1 MSGRIVITGAGGQLG
16 SVWRRRPAD
25 RGHDVLALTS
35 AQWDITDPDAAER
48 IVQKGDVVINCAAYT
63 NVDGPKATRRRA
75 HAVNATGPEHIARA
89 CARAGAQLIHVSTDY
104 VFSGDFGTEAPRP
117 YEPSDQTAPL
127 GVYGRTKLAGEV
139 AVLDALPQA
148 VVVRTAWLYTGGTGK
163 DFVAVMRRLAAGD
176 GPVDVVDDQSGS
188 PTYVADLAAALL
200 QVAGGGV
207 SGPRPARRQ
216 RGRRSPGSSRLGRCS
231 RNAAPT
237 RSGCDR
243 SAPARIPAARGRG
256 RSTRRWQADE
266 SAERGLTPLRPWRSR
281 GSSRRGCGY
290 PRRVTDVLPVVAV
303 TFSPGPHLE
312 RFLASL
318 PLATERPVSVRA
330 GRQRLHRRNPAG
342 GGRALPQRPVCS
354 RPGPTSATGPR

>member
-1 MSGRIVITGAGGQLG
+1 MG
-16 SVWRRRPAD
+16 SVLAAQAAGRD
-25 RGHDVLALTS
+25 HDVLALTS

-48 IVQKGDVVINCAAYT
+48 IVQKGDVVINCAAFT
-63 NVDGPKATRRRA
+63 NVDAAESDEATA

-104 VFSGDFGTEAPRP
+104 VFSGDFGTEEPRP

-163 DFVAVMRRLAAGD
+163 DFVAIMRRLAAGD

-207 SGPRPARRQ
+207 SGPVLHAANEGTTSRFELARAVFEECGADPQRVRPVSTAQFPR
-216 RGRRSPGSSRLGRCS
+216 
-231 RNAAPT
+231 
-237 RSGCDR
+237 
-243 SAPARIPAARGRG
+243 PAARPVYSGLAGR
-256 RSTRRWQADE
+256 E
-266 SAERGLTPLRPWRSR
+266 SAERGLTPLRPWRS
-281 GSSRRGCGY
+281 GL
-290 PRRVTDVLPVVAV
+290 VAALAAV
-303 TFSPGPHLE
+303 TLD
-312 RFLASL
+312 A
-318 PLATERPVSVRA
+318 
-330 GRQRLHRRNPAG
+330 
-342 GGRALPQRPVCS
+342 
-354 RPGPTSATGPR
+354 